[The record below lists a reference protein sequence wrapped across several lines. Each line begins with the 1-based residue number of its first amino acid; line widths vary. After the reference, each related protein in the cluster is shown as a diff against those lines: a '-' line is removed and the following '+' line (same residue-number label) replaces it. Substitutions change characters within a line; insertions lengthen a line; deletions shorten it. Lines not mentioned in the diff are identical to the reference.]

1 MPRKYT
7 KDDLQIV
14 LDLIPEGRGE
24 AKPCSY
30 FTSLTG
36 FKRREFTDIIQKL
49 REEHPICATKEAPG
63 GYWLGNSRD
72 CLEMS
77 ISMQAVANTTSKNS
91 SVMFKHYLGLGV
103 NDGTT

>member
-14 LDLIPEGRGE
+14 LDLIPECRAE
-24 AKPCSY
+24 AKPGSY
-30 FTSLTG
+30 FTSITG
-36 FKRREFTDIIQKL
+36 LKRREFTDIIQKL

-63 GYWLGNSRD
+63 GYWLGNAMD

-77 ISMQAVANTTSKNS
+77 KSLDVISNTSLKNS
-91 SVMFKHYLGLGV
+91 MLMFKHYLGLGV
-103 NDGTT
+103 NDGIT